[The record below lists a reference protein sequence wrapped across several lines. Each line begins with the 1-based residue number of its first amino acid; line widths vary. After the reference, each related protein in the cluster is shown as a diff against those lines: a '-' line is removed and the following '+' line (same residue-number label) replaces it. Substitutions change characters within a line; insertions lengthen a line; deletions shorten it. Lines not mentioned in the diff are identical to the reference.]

1 MDISVNDVV
10 SILSGGDK
18 IIMTSSGGST
28 EFNKVTKIAFGD
40 LIVQSICFDFD
51 NKTWV
56 IRLKETF
63 AKEK

>member
-28 EFNKVTKIAFGD
+28 EYNKATKIAFGD
-40 LIVQSICFDFD
+40 LVVKSLDFD
-51 NKTWV
+51 WDNNAWV
-56 IRLKETF
+56 IRLKEEPV
-63 AKEK
+63 KG